1 MHYSSYARLLLL
13 GAIWGFSFLF
23 MRMVAP
29 VLGAVPT
36 AFFRVLF
43 ASLGLIVILMV
54 LRTRW
59 QFQGKFRQ
67 TLLLGA
73 INSGIPFLMYTFAAR
88 LLPAGYSAIFN
99 ATAPLMG
106 VLIGALFFQE
116 AISPRKLVGVITGLA
131 GVTLLTAVGPV
142 AIGWPEMLGALAC
155 LVATSCY
162 GFSGFLTQRWI
173 HQRGG
178 LDPKLVA
185 MGSQFGATLLL
196 LPFFATS
203 TLAAPPASWGTPML
217 WLALAALGLLC
228 TAWAYILFFRLMED
242 IGPVRSLT
250 VTFLVP
256 AFGVL
261 WGALFLG
268 EQVSWAHLAGGGM
281 IGLALWLAVS
291 QAAPKAATRT

>member
-116 AISPRKLVGVITGLA
+116 AISPRKLVGVITAVKPGE
-131 GVTLLTAVGPV
+131 VTVEGEGEDAREVVGDRLFKV
-142 AIGWPEMLGALAC
+142 KVSRTGDDFDAEFVTVPESKVELPATEAAEGAE
-155 LVATSCY
+155 
-162 GFSGFLTQRWI
+162 
-173 HQRGG
+173 
-178 LDPKLVA
+178 
-185 MGSQFGATLLL
+185 
-196 LPFFATS
+196 
-203 TLAAPPASWGTPML
+203 AA
-217 WLALAALGLLC
+217 
-228 TAWAYILFFRLMED
+228 E
-242 IGPVRSLT
+242 
-250 VTFLVP
+250 
-256 AFGVL
+256 
-261 WGALFLG
+261 
-268 EQVSWAHLAGGGM
+268 
-281 IGLALWLAVS
+281 
-291 QAAPKAATRT
+291 

>member
-1 MHYSSYARLLLL
+1 MRPSDYARLLLL

-29 VLGAVPT
+29 VIGAIPT

-43 ASLGLIVILMV
+43 ASLGLIVILLA

-59 QFQGKFRQ
+59 DFQGKLRQ

-73 INSGIPFLMYTFAAR
+73 INSGVPFLMYTLAAR

-106 VLIGALFFQE
+106 VLIGALFFHE
-116 AISPRKLVGVITGLA
+116 AATARKLIGVTVGLA
-131 GVTLLTAVGPV
+131 GVILLTAVGPV
-142 AIGWPEMLGALAC
+142 AMGWPELLGALAC

-162 GFSGFLTQRWI
+162 GISGFLTQRWI
-173 HQRGG
+173 HERGG
-178 LDPKLVA
+178 LNPKLVA
-185 MGSQFGATLLL
+185 TGSQFGATLLL
-196 LPFFATS
+196 LPFFAAS
-203 TLAAPPASWGTPML
+203 ATLAPPPSWGNPSL

-228 TAWAYILFFRLMED
+228 TAWAYILFFRLMEN

-261 WGALFLG
+261 WGVLFLG

-281 IGLALWLAVS
+281 IGLALWLVVS
-291 QAAPKAATRT
+291 HPGQKTARP

>member
-1 MHYSSYARLLLL
+1 MRPSDYARLLLL

-29 VLGAVPT
+29 VIGAIPT

-43 ASLGLIVILMV
+43 ASLGLIVILLA

-59 QFQGKFRQ
+59 DFRGKLRQ

-73 INSGIPFLMYTFAAR
+73 INSGVPFLMYTLAAR

-106 VLIGALFFQE
+106 VLIGALFFHE
-116 AISPRKLVGVITGLA
+116 AATARKLIGVTVGLA

-142 AIGWPEMLGALAC
+142 AMGWPELLGALAC

-162 GFSGFLTQRWI
+162 GISGFLTQRWI
-173 HQRGG
+173 HERGG
-178 LDPKLVA
+178 LNPKLVA
-185 MGSQFGATLLL
+185 TGSQFGATLLL
-196 LPFFATS
+196 LPFFAAS
-203 TLAAPPASWGTPML
+203 ATLAPPPSWGNPSL

-228 TAWAYILFFRLMED
+228 TAWAYILFFRLMEN

-261 WGALFLG
+261 WGVLFLG

-281 IGLALWLAVS
+281 IGLALWLVVS
-291 QAAPKAATRT
+291 HPGQKAARP

>member
-1 MHYSSYARLLLL
+1 MRPSDYARLLLL

-29 VLGAVPT
+29 VIGAIPT

-43 ASLGLIVILMV
+43 ASLGLIVILLA

-59 QFQGKFRQ
+59 DFQGKLRQ

-73 INSGIPFLMYTFAAR
+73 INSGVPFLMYTLAAR

-106 VLIGALFFQE
+106 VLIGALFFHE
-116 AISPRKLVGVITGLA
+116 AATARKLIGVTVGLA

-142 AIGWPEMLGALAC
+142 AMGWPELLGALAC

-162 GFSGFLTQRWI
+162 GISGFLTQRWI
-173 HQRGG
+173 HERGG
-178 LDPKLVA
+178 LNPKLVA
-185 MGSQFGATLLL
+185 TGSQFGATLLL
-196 LPFFATS
+196 LPFFAAS
-203 TLAAPPASWGTPML
+203 ATLAPPPSWGNPSL

-228 TAWAYILFFRLMED
+228 TAWAYILFFRLMEN

-261 WGALFLG
+261 WGVLFLG

-281 IGLALWLAVS
+281 IGLALWLVVS
-291 QAAPKAATRT
+291 HPGQKAARP